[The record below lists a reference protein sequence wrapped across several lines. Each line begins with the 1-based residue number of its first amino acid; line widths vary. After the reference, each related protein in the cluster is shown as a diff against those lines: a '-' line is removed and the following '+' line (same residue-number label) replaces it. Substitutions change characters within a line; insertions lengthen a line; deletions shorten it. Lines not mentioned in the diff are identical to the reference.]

1 MAATAPVATA
11 KESIV
16 LRRAESRDIERCG
29 QICYEAFRSIAD
41 NHNFPRDFPSAEVAT
56 GVIGLLFNS
65 PGLYCVVAEKDGIPV
80 GSNCLDE
87 RNAISGIG
95 PITVDPA
102 IQDKG
107 VGRKLMEALL
117 QRSDERGFPGVR
129 LVQAAY
135 HMRSLS
141 LYTKLGFASR
151 EELVVMGGTAMDDSL
166 NVYKVRPV
174 SKNDVPV
181 CNQLCSSV
189 HGFDRDGELRDA
201 IGMNSAFLAESDGK
215 ISAYTSG
222 LGYFGHSVGE
232 TTEAICALLAQAPR
246 APGLGALIPVRNFA
260 LFNWC
265 LQHGMRAVLTLTLM
279 TRGIYQNPDG
289 PYLPSIFY

>member
-1 MAATAPVATA
+1 MAAAAPVATS

-29 QICYEAFRSIAD
+29 QICYEAFRSISER
-41 NHNFPRDFPSAEVAT
+41 HNFPRDFPTPEAAI
-56 GVIGLLFNS
+56 GVIGMLFTH
-65 PGLYCVVAEKDGIPV
+65 PQFYCVIAEKDGQPV

-87 RNAISGIG
+87 RNVISGIG
-95 PITVDPA
+95 PITIDPA
-102 IQDKG
+102 VQDKG
-107 VGRKLMEALL
+107 VGRRLMEAVIE
-117 QRSDERGFPGVR
+117 RSDARRFQGVR

-151 EELVVMGGTAMDDSL
+151 EELVVMSGTPMDDSL
-166 NVYKVRPV
+166 NAYKVRPV
-174 SKNDVPV
+174 SENDVPI

-201 IGMNSAFLAESDGK
+201 IRMNAAFLAESDGT
-215 ISAYTSG
+215 IRAYTSG

-232 TTEAICALLAQAPR
+232 TTEAICSLLAQAPR

-265 LQHGMRAVLTLTLM
+265 LQHGMRAMLTLTLM